1 MNLTTCKHK
10 ANRIAQSI
18 YNNMD
23 LGCSFIVLKCDELE
37 FVNKQFSI
45 INFPL
50 FVQGIINYPYT
61 LYDIIFS
68 IKHHGEHLA
77 MLYEK

>member
-1 MNLTTCKHK
+1 MFYGFITE
-10 ANRIAQSI
+10 R
-18 YNNMD
+18 
-23 LGCSFIVLKCDELE
+23 GCSFIVLKCDELE

-45 INFPL
+45 INVPL

-68 IKHHGEHLA
+68 IKHYGEHLA

>member
-1 MNLTTCKHK
+1 MGIKKEPCGSGNIGKGATV
-10 ANRIAQSI
+10 R
-18 YNNMD
+18 
-23 LGCSFIVLKCDELE
+23 GCSFIVLKCDELE

-68 IKHHGEHLA
+68 IKYHGEHLA

>member
-1 MNLTTCKHK
+1 MGIKK
-10 ANRIAQSI
+10 EPSGSGDIGKGAAVR
-18 YNNMD
+18 
-23 LGCSFIVLKCDELE
+23 GCSFIVLKCDELE